1 MSTRTLI
8 VALGLLAITAC
19 GTDSPAVETTNPCP
33 VTIPDTGFAP
43 PTAPPDGPP
52 DGEAWFGTADL
63 FTSLPLDGAYSPRKS
78 VWWSVRF
85 PGGTVE
91 ETPALSV
98 TWTSLESNETHTH
111 EPGTNAFTAEHGW
124 FMIGGIDP
132 DTTGCWLVEA
142 SYKGTQVSYT
152 YLLP

>member
-8 VALGLLAITAC
+8 AALGLLAITAC
-19 GTDSPAVETTNPCP
+19 GADSPAVETTGPCP
-33 VTIPDTGFAP
+33 VTIPETGFTP
-43 PTAPPDGPP
+43 PTAPPDGLP

-63 FTSLPLDGAYSPRKS
+63 FTSLPLDGTYGPRKS
-78 VWWSVRF
+78 VWWSGLF

-98 TWTSLESNETHTH
+98 TWTSLDSDETHTH
-111 EPGTNAFTAEHGW
+111 EPGTNAFTTEQGW

-132 DTTGCWLVEA
+132 DTAGCWRVEA
-142 SYKGTQVSYT
+142 SYKGARVSYT